1 MSGRHEL
8 LADVVV
14 QGAGLAASVIG
25 VGVLAYLTVTW
36 ADGVAMAAALT
47 YGTTLIAMFIC
58 SLLNATINHP
68 LVRLIDHSAIY
79 LLIAGT
85 YTPFCLMVIGGDR
98 GLTLLIGVWLAAV
111 LGVVIRVLS
120 HRRLKSAVI
129 TLYVLMGWCGLIH
142 IDVILQRLHVAS
154 LVLLAV
160 GGVLYT
166 LGAPLHRWSGLRY
179 HSAIWH
185 GCVLA
190 AAACHYSAIVL
201 ILSAFHGL
209 PAA

>member
-8 LADVVV
+8 VADVVV
-14 QGAGLAASVIG
+14 QGAGLVASVIG
-25 VGVLAYLTVTW
+25 VGILVYLTMTW
-36 ADGVAMAAALT
+36 ADDVAVAAALT
-47 YGTTLIAMFIC
+47 YGLTLVAMFIC
-58 SLLNATINHP
+58 SLLNATVRHP
-68 LVRLIDHSAIY
+68 VVRLVDHSVIY

-85 YTPFCLMVIGGDR
+85 YTPFCLLVIGGER
-98 GLTLLIGVWLAAV
+98 GHTLLIGVWLAAV

-120 HRRLKSAVI
+120 RRRLQSAMI

-142 IDVILQRLHVAS
+142 IDVILQRLHLGA

-166 LGAPLHRWSGLRY
+166 VGAPLHRWSGLRY

>member
-1 MSGRHEL
+1 MGGRREL

-14 QGAGLAASVIG
+14 QGAGLVASIIG
-25 VGVLAYLTVTW
+25 VGILVYLTMTW
-36 ADGVAMAAALT
+36 ADDVAMTAALT
-47 YGTTLIAMFIC
+47 YGVTLIAMFFC
-58 SLLNATINHP
+58 SLLNATVPHP
-68 LVRLIDHSAIY
+68 LVRLIDHSVIY

-85 YTPFCLMVIGGDR
+85 YTPFCLLVIGGDR
-98 GLTLLIGVWLAAV
+98 GITLLIGVWLAAV

-120 HRRLKSAVI
+120 HRRLKSAMI

-142 IDVILQRLHVAS
+142 LDVILQRLHVGA

-166 LGAPLHRWSGLRY
+166 VGAPLHRWSRLRY

-209 PAA
+209 PTA

>member
-8 LADVVV
+8 VADVAV
-14 QGAGLAASVIG
+14 QGAGLAASVVG
-25 VGVLAYLTVTW
+25 VGVLAYLTIIW
-36 ADGVAMAAALT
+36 ADDMAMAAALT
-47 YGTTLIAMFIC
+47 YGTTLIAMFFC
-58 SLLNATINHP
+58 SLLNATVRHP

-98 GLTLLIGVWLAAV
+98 GLTLLIGVWTAAV

-120 HRRLKSAVI
+120 HRRMKSAVI

-142 IDVILQRLHVAS
+142 IDLILQRLHAGS

-209 PAA
+209 SAA

>member
-1 MSGRHEL
+1 MSGRYEL
-8 LADVVV
+8 VADVVV
-14 QGAGLAASVIG
+14 QVAGLAASL
-25 VGVLAYLTVTW
+25 VGVAILAYLTIVQ
-36 ADGVAMAAALT
+36 ADGIAVAAALT
-47 YGTTLIAMFIC
+47 YGVTLIAMFIC
-58 SLLNATINHP
+58 SLLNATVRHP
-68 LVRLIDHSAIY
+68 MVRLIDHSAIY

-85 YTPFCLMVIGGDR
+85 YTPFCLLVIGGDR
-98 GLTLLIGVWLAAV
+98 GLTLLVGVWAAAV

-120 HRRLKSAVI
+120 HKKMQSAII

-142 IDVILQRLHVAS
+142 IDVIVQRLHAGA
-154 LVLLAV
+154 LALLAI

-166 LGAPLHRWSGLRY
+166 VGAPLHRWSGLRY

-201 ILSAFHGL
+201 ILSSFNGL
-209 PAA
+209 SAA